1 MVENFKELFLIVIQY
16 WVLIYFYRKVDISWF
31 LITQM
36 LMFGQKLYNFKVKTL
51 IYHLNDPSKY
61 FSLSGRGPSGNIQG
75 IHI

>member
-1 MVENFKELFLIVIQY
+1 MVFDYTDVNVNNYKE
-16 WVLIYFYRKVDISWF
+16 
-31 LITQM
+31 
-36 LMFGQKLYNFKVKTL
+36 KTL

>member
-1 MVENFKELFLIVIQY
+1 MVFDYTDVNVWAK
-16 WVLIYFYRKVDISWF
+16 VLQLQR
-31 LITQM
+31 
-36 LMFGQKLYNFKVKTL
+36 KTL